1 MRYIDIELD
10 TVIKHGRLKTTA
22 DIPVKLLTIFGRGP
36 TPFVGYIGVSTVLDR
51 WYADGKNVDMDRQN
65 LDEDSLLKLLKLRK
79 KYEEL
84 GLPLEV

>member
-1 MRYIDIELD
+1 
-10 TVIKHGRLKTTA
+10 
-22 DIPVKLLTIFGRGP
+22 
-36 TPFVGYIGVSTVLDR
+36 
-51 WYADGKNVDMDRQN
+51 MDRQN